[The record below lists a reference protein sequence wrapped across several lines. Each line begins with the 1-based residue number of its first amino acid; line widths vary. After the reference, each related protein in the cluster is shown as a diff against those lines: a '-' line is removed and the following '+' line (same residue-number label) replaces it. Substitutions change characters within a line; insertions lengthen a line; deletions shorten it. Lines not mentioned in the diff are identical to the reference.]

1 MKKLFSILLVALL
14 LAPFTMMADNSKA
27 LRKARDKERKEVL
40 KRFKKEG
47 WSLFG
52 SAHSLEVA
60 LLTHYDKLDKLGDD
74 GREFVGVASN
84 IKSKNVGRQ
93 MAMNS
98 ATISYAQEAGSSLR
112 GRILTDIS
120 ADGTGGDAE
129 FEHFYGAFEREVTKE
144 IKGEVA
150 ESFSVIRDNGNGTY
164 EIQSF
169 YIVSESAASKA
180 RIRALDNAL
189 KESEAAQRHAEKIS
203 AFVRG
208 E

>member
-14 LAPFTMMADNSKA
+14 LAPFTMMADNS
-27 LRKARDKERKEVL
+27 

-144 IKGEVA
+144 IKGEMA

>member
-1 MKKLFSILLVALL
+1 
-14 LAPFTMMADNSKA
+14 
-27 LRKARDKERKEVL
+27 
-40 KRFKKEG
+40 
-47 WSLFG
+47 
-52 SAHSLEVA
+52 
-60 LLTHYDKLDKLGDD
+60 
-74 GREFVGVASN
+74 
-84 IKSKNVGRQ
+84 
-93 MAMNS
+93 MNS

-144 IKGEVA
+144 IKGEMA